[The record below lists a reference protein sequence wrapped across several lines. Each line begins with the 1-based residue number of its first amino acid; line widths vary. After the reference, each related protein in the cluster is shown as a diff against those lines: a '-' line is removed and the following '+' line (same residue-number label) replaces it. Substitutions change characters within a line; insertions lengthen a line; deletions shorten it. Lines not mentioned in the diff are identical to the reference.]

1 MTSFWY
7 FEFLKVKKKKKF
19 QKFQN
24 RSLKNIFFNLLICSF
39 ISATSDEDLE
49 HMMHKYGC
57 LFSNRHVSHGYLLFA
72 YLLSCKKTLFYH
84 SQPQNQ
90 CSLQT
95 YLNLSLYFSKD
106 HQFLFLTNFIVHWS
120 HASVLYA
127 NNPSLKIITLLSK
140 VPHPQLHCTVI
151 WSCGSLSLW
160 YLVQISFAKISVCF
174 T

>member
-19 QKFQN
+19 QN
-24 RSLKNIFFNLLICSF
+24 PSLKNTFFNLLICSF

-57 LFSNRHVSHGYLLFA
+57 LFSNRHVSHGYLFFA

-95 YLNLSLYFSKD
+95 YLNLPLYFSKD

-120 HASVLYA
+120 RASVLYA
-127 NNPSLKIITLLSK
+127 NNPSVKIITLLSK
-140 VPHPQLHCTVI
+140 VPHPQLHRTVI